1 MVHIDGAECEK
12 KVRLAFAAVFEKGF
26 LLEGKLELDLGGFG
40 WSGREKL
47 FGWGAKKE
55 EPEEREHPASGS
67 FVLEA

>member
-12 KVRLAFAAVFEKGF
+12 KARLAFAVVFEKGF
-26 LLEGKLELDLGGFG
+26 LLEGKLELDLGGLG

-55 EPEEREHPASGS
+55 EPEESERPAGGS